1 MKHPSPALSP
11 TLSID
16 MVDHLL
22 IKHHHLHLDPLPSS
36 SSSSSKDHS
45 DDQLT
50 LKIETSWD
58 PVLLPDYTPGAKDRD
73 PPGSAS
79 TSPVDDPIY
88 FLSTPNHGHP
98 KKHFGFSARQSI
110 AASIFP
116 WQKRKPAVCYP
127 YSPFGAR
134 GGEGRDMG
142 RLNLKTLPVAKAA
155 GVKHLEEEELDLL

>member
-1 MKHPSPALSP
+1 
-11 TLSID
+11 

-22 IKHHHLHLDPLPSS
+22 IKHHPLNLESLPSS
-36 SSSSSKDHS
+36 SSSNDHS

-50 LKIETSWD
+50 LKIETSWS
-58 PVLLPDYTPGAKDRD
+58 PVLLPNYPGAKDHD
-73 PPGSAS
+73 WPGSAS

-88 FLSTPNHGHP
+88 FFTPSHGHP

-127 YSPFGAR
+127 YSPFGTS
-134 GGEGRDMG
+134 GGEGRDVG

-155 GVKHLEEEELDLL
+155 GVKHLEEELDLL

>member
-1 MKHPSPALSP
+1 
-11 TLSID
+11 

-22 IKHHHLHLDPLPSS
+22 IKHPFHLDPLPSS
-36 SSSSSKDHS
+36 SSSSNDHS
-45 DDQLT
+45 DNQLT
-50 LKIETSWD
+50 LKIETSWTE
-58 PVLLPDYTPGAKDRD
+58 PVLLPEYTPGAKDHD
-73 PPGSAS
+73 AGPGSAS

-88 FLSTPNHGHP
+88 FFSTQSHGHSP

-127 YSPFGAR
+127 YSPIGTS
-134 GGEGRDMG
+134 GEGRKDVG